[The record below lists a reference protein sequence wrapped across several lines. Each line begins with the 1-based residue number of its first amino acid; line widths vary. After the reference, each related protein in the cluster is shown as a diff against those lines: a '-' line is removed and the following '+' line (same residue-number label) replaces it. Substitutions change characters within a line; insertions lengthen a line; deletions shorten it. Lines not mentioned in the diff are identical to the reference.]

1 MASPQQVHECTPQP
15 SSPDWRS
22 GQVTASQ
29 LSGGRGAGRGSVP
42 GDQKTS
48 YQFQGRPDGYGP
60 IFQDGEDVLIFQGP
74 KMRKAQCVWVTVEDQ
89 QVKYLV
95 RYPPQSDTSP
105 ASGGFAT
112 RAGAPFWLRSLV
124 SAGLIPSARTVPLG
138 TRSGSSYGR
147 SIILGRGALS
157 SRNRDP
163 LPVVPQVFSEQPLY
177 PISPHGWD
185 YVWIP
190 EGSVLRYS
198 AAYLQRDQS
207 AYVCLQ
213 IAAEKQQQP
222 EHPVS
227 LIRGS
232 YYSSPGESSTAGGSR
247 MQSPGEMDK
256 ALPLGRRRRSP
267 RDKDATGGL
276 EKKPTD
282 KREVQIHLPIAL
294 EDLFLQDWSL
304 VTLTKKLFKVPAKK
318 TVDNIL
324 TTYATFQPNVR
335 STDKKYAVSGLVAV
349 IKEYFDLLLGTQL
362 LYDFER
368 AQYAEILA
376 QFPDLQMS
384 QIYGSAHLLRL
395 FPKLGSV
402 LACSP
407 LNDGSIHVFMDNL
420 QDFLEYLA
428 KNPSQLFTEAT
439 DYQLGPEYGQKSE

>member
-1 MASPQQVHECTPQP
+1 MASPQQVCGRTSHP
-15 SSPDWRS
+15 SCPDWRS
-22 GQVTASQ
+22 GQVPATQ
-29 LSGGRGAGRGSVP
+29 LSGGRGTGRGSVL

-48 YQFQGRPDGYGP
+48 YQFEGRLGGNGP

-74 KMRKAQCVWVTVEDQ
+74 RMRKAQCVWVAVEDQ

-105 ASGGFAT
+105 ASGGFAACSGASFWRPSLA
-112 RAGAPFWLRSLV
+112 RAR
-124 SAGLIPSARTVPLG
+124 LIPSGQAMPPG
-138 TRSGSSYGR
+138 TPTGSSYGR
-147 SIILGRGALS
+147 SIILGRGALG
-157 SRNRDP
+157 SRDLDP

-177 PISPHGWD
+177 PISPRGWD
-185 YVWIP
+185 YAWIP
-190 EGSVLRYS
+190 EGRVLRYS

-232 YYSSPGESSTAGGSR
+232 YYCCPGESSTAGGSR
-247 MQSPGEMDK
+247 MQSLWGMDK
-256 ALPLGRRRRSP
+256 ALPLGRRSRLQT
-267 RDKDATGGL
+267 DVDAIGGL
-276 EKKPTD
+276 GKKPTD

-304 VTLTKKLFKVPAKK
+304 VTLTEKLFKVPARK

-324 TTYATFQPNVR
+324 TTYATFQPNIW
-335 STDKKYAVSGLVAV
+335 STNKKYAIGGLVAV

-368 AQYAEILA
+368 SQYADILA
-376 QFPDLQMS
+376 HFPNLQMS

-407 LNDGSIHVFMDNL
+407 LN
-420 QDFLEYLA
+420 
-428 KNPSQLFTEAT
+428 
-439 DYQLGPEYGQKSE
+439 